1 MSSENIAVDF
11 SGYGVYQ
18 ELRPEGWRD
27 LANSMKF
34 DLVRR
39 KLLPLDSPEFPE
51 KAKSECAEEKQQ
63 VPQRWRVP
71 CNVAERDSCAT

>member
-1 MSSENIAVDF
+1 MCEMHL
-11 SGYGVYQ
+11 SGNRVNQ

-39 KLLPLDSPEFPE
+39 KLLSFDSTEFPE
-51 KAKSECAEEKQQ
+51 KTKSECAEEKQQ

-71 CNVAERDSCAT
+71 CNVAERDSYAT